1 LKQHQSGLFVPA
13 LPADKVKVIEN
24 LKMGTVNK
32 IFLEFET
39 PFWDLE
45 NAGIMFLNSGDELDN
60 QVLDETNWVRH
71 LLGFDAVLNLP
82 NMLVGW
88 IAGPA
93 SK

>member
-1 LKQHQSGLFVPA
+1 MKRYQSGLFVPA
-13 LPADKVKVIEN
+13 LPADKVKVIET